1 MTIKVSAISNSEAN
15 LKAFADATAV
25 VGDIEYYPH
34 TGSAEMLDNVLITD
48 KPDVLVLDA
57 SSGADLKL
65 LHQIESELAKYPQV
79 HTIVISPDQSVEF
92 LALAMHVGVR
102 KVLPVPVDATS
113 FQEALQLA
121 RSRMV
126 AAAQMGAASHGG
138 LVVGVMGVKGGSGST
153 FLATN
158 LAYALGRQ
166 NKRVAVID
174 LRLAFGDAAIYLGN
188 AGAKTNVVELCQQ
201 YLRLD
206 EAMLEAG
213 MAKVSDKVHIL
224 VAAATPEFRADVTPA
239 AIEKIIE
246 VARLHYDFVVLDLC
260 NALDPVALKAVSLAN
275 ILYLVLTL
283 DIPNVRAAKSIG
295 QYLRASG
302 YSPEKMQIVVNRY
315 LSGEHFGLQDVEKST
330 LVRVARTI
338 PNSHEAVS
346 DSINQGVPLVEL
358 TPRDPVARALKE
370 WAENLAPKDMGQKLH
385 AGNGNGNG
393 NGNGGG
399 GPIAMLRKFMG
410 FGQ

>member
-1 MTIKVSAISNSEAN
+1 MTIKVSAISSSEGNLKVFSEAAA
-15 LKAFADATAV
+15 L
-25 VGDIEYYPH
+25 VGDVEYYPH
-34 TGSAEMLDNVLITD
+34 SGSTEMLDNVLITD

-65 LHQIESELAKYPQV
+65 LHQVEGELAKYPQV
-79 HTIVISPDQSVEF
+79 HTIVVSPDQSVEF

-102 KVLPVPVDATS
+102 KVLPVPVDVKS
-113 FQEALQLA
+113 VHEALQLA
-121 RSRMV
+121 RNRMV
-126 AAAQMGAASHGG
+126 TAAQVGAAVHGG
-138 LVVGVMGVKGGSGST
+138 LVIGVMGVKGGSGST

-224 VAAATPEFRADVTPA
+224 VAAATPESRSDVTPA

-246 VARLHYDFVVLDLC
+246 VARNNYDFVVLDLC
-260 NALDPVALKAVSLAN
+260 NALDSVALKAVSMVNL
-275 ILYLVLTL
+275 LYLVLTL
-283 DIPNVRAAKSIG
+283 DIPNVRAAKAIG
-295 QYLRASG
+295 QYLRSTGVA
-302 YSPEKMQIVVNRY
+302 PEKMQIVANRY
-315 LSGEHFGLQDVEKST
+315 LSGEHFGLPDVEKST
-330 LVRVARTI
+330 LIRVDRTI
-338 PNSHEAVS
+338 PNSHESVA

-358 TPRDPVARALKE
+358 APRDPVARALKE
-370 WAENLAPKDMGQKLH
+370 WAENLAPKDMGARRHK
-385 AGNGNGNG
+385 GNGNGNG
-393 NGNGGG
+393 NGSS
-399 GPIAMLRKFMG
+399 GPVAMLRKLMG